1 MTWGGVAEKGKALQS
16 PVGCREL
23 QVLIREHKEFW
34 MGGGRRIK
42 MATGKNKTWGG

>member
-23 QVLIREHKEFW
+23 QVLIGEPKEFW
-34 MGGGRRIK
+34 MGWG
-42 MATGKNKTWGG
+42 AANKNGDRQK